1 MLNNNGIV
9 RIGTTNHKIGISER
23 RISMKIS
30 LLEPIGIDAALME
43 ELSAP
48 LKKMGHEFVYYTD
61 KTTDPEE
68 LYRRACGSEI
78 VMIANNPLPDSVI
91 ERCEGL
97 KMLDVAFTGIDHVG
111 QRACAEKGVMICN
124 AAGYSNEPVA
134 ELAVGMA
141 INMLRKINACDR
153 VVREGKTM
161 ASAGLMGTELGTKTV
176 GIIGTGRIGV
186 MAARLFRAFGCRVL
200 GYSRTEKEDAK
211 AAGIEY
217 TTLEGLIKES
227 DIISL
232 HIPSTAE
239 TKGFFG
245 KEQIALMKRSAILIN
260 CARGAVVDNAALAE
274 ALNNEE
280 IAGAA
285 IDVFDMEPP
294 IPADYPLLNAKNTL
308 LTPHV
313 AFASKESMVRRAHIV
328 FDNLYAY
335 LEGKPINVVGTLR
348 G

>member
-1 MLNNNGIV
+1 
-9 RIGTTNHKIGISER
+9 
-23 RISMKIS
+23 MKIS
-30 LLEPIGIDAALME
+30 LLEPIGIDGSLME
-43 ELSAP
+43 ELAAP
-48 LKKMGHEFVYYTD
+48 MKAQGHEFVYYD
-61 KTTDPEE
+61 SKTTDADE
-68 LYRRACGSEI
+68 LYERAKDSEI

-91 ERCEGL
+91 EKCGKL

-111 QRACAEKGVMICN
+111 QKACRDKGVVICN
-124 AAGYSNEPVA
+124 AAGYSNETVS

-141 INMLRKINACDR
+141 INVLRKINQGDKA
-153 VVREGKTM
+153 VREGGTM

-186 MAARLFRAFGCRVL
+186 MTAKLFKAFGCRVL
-200 GYSRTEKEDAK
+200 GYNRTVKPEAE

-217 TTLEGLIKES
+217 TQLDELLAKS
-227 DIISL
+227 DIVSL
-232 HIPSTAE
+232 HIPATAG
-239 TKGFFG
+239 TKGFLS
-245 KEQIALMKRSAILIN
+245 KEKIALMKKSAILIN

-274 ALNNEE
+274 ALNAGE

-294 IPADYPLLNAKNTL
+294 IPADYPLLKAENTL

-313 AFASKESMVRRAHIV
+313 AFASKESMVRRARIV

-335 LEGKPINVVGTLR
+335 LEGKPINVVKI
-348 G
+348 